1 MNTSAPT
8 SSPDS
13 STNASSAHNSSVTP
27 TERLLST
34 SVLVIGTGG
43 AGLRA
48 SIELAERGVQV
59 LAVGKRRKHD
69 AHTTLAAGGINAALG
84 TMDPEDSWQQ
94 HAADTLRESYFLAD
108 PAIVEVV
115 TKNARQGIEDLE
127 RWGMPFARE
136 VDGRISQRFFG
147 AHTYRRTSYAGDY
160 TGLEIQRTLL
170 RRARELE
177 VPIVDTVYITRLL
190 ETDGRIF
197 GAYGFDIVDGTPVI
211 IHADAVILAAG
222 GHTRIW
228 RNTSSR
234 RDENTGDSFR
244 LAALAGAKIRD
255 AELVQFHPS
264 GILEPTEAA
273 GTLVSEAA
281 RGEGGI
287 LRNALGERYMQKYD
301 PERMELSTR
310 DRVAL
315 ASYTEIVDGRG
326 TTNGGVFLD
335 VSHLPREQILE
346 KLPRVYRTMIDLQML
361 DITQEPIEIAPTAHY
376 SMGGVWV
383 RAEDHGTGVD
393 GLYAIGEASSGL
405 HGANRLGG
413 NSLIELLVYGRITG
427 ADAASY
433 VSGLTSVHRSS
444 AAVAEAREEMQTLLT
459 RNDSNG
465 GSHESPRL
473 LQRAVRDLMTEHAGV
488 VRSETGLGE
497 GLAKL
502 DALDERVACVTAH
515 PDTAGFDD
523 LAHAFDL
530 YGSMLAARATLESA
544 LERRE
549 TRGCHNRSD
558 YPSQDENLRGNFLW
572 TPAGGVTF
580 EPATEAPDSFREL
593 AHATL
598 DDSVDGKLV
607 E

>member
-1 MNTSAPT
+1 ML
-8 SSPDS
+8 SSPH
-13 STNASSAHNSSVTP
+13 A
-27 TERLLST
+27 ERHLTT

-48 SIELAERGVQV
+48 SIELAERGIQV

-108 PAIVEVV
+108 PEIVEVV
-115 TKNARQGIEDLE
+115 ARNAARGIEDLE

-136 VDGRISQRFFG
+136 ADGRISQRFFG
-147 AHTYRRTSYAGDY
+147 AHTYRRTAYAGDY
-160 TGLEIQRTLL
+160 TGLEIQRTLV
-170 RRARELE
+170 RRAAELA
-177 VPIVDTVYITRLL
+177 VPIIDTVYITRIL
-190 ETDGRIF
+190 TADGTVF
-197 GAYGFDIVDGTPVI
+197 GAYGFDIVDGTPIV

-228 RNTSSR
+228 RYTSSR

-244 LAALAGAKIRD
+244 LAALAGARIRD

-264 GILEPTEAA
+264 GLLEPDDAA

-287 LRNALGERYMQKYD
+287 LTNAQGERFMERYD
-301 PERMELSTR
+301 PERKELSTR

-315 ASYTEIVDGRG
+315 ANYTEIAEGRG
-326 TTNGGVFLD
+326 TEKGGVWLD

-346 KLPRVYRTMIDLQML
+346 KLPRLYRAMIDLQML
-361 DITQEPIEIAPTAHY
+361 DITEQPMEVSPTAHY

-383 RAEDHGTGVD
+383 RAEDHGTGVE

-413 NSLIELLVYGRITG
+413 NSLIELMVYGRITG
-427 ADAASY
+427 ETAAEY
-433 VSGLTSVHRSS
+433 VRGRTEVRRDP
-444 AAVAEAREEMQTLLT
+444 AAVAAARAELEGFLHSTGT
-459 RNDSNG
+459 
-465 GSHESPRL
+465 ETPRR

-488 VRSETGLGE
+488 IRTEESLRE
-497 GLAKL
+497 GLAEL
-502 DALDERVACVTAH
+502 AVLEERAKNVTAH
-515 PDTAGFDD
+515 PDIAGFDD

-530 YGSMLAARATLESA
+530 LGSLLAARATLESA
-544 LERRE
+544 IERRE
-549 TRGCHNRSD
+549 TRGCHNRAD
-558 YPSQDENLRGNFLW
+558 FPETDPALRGNMIW
-572 TPAGGVTF
+572 TPGGGVEF
-580 EPATEAPDSFREL
+580 EPLPDAPESFRGL
-593 AHATL
+593 AEESAS
-598 DDSVDGKLV
+598 DAVEGKLV